1 MKPRADN
8 YEEEDDPYFYHLDL
22 DNYEDSLETFCNDNF
37 YAQDARLH
45 SNREQ
50 VNDDILPINTNS
62 RNSSLRNGPIR
73 VEKSDH
79 RLELPL
85 VNADKNNDSQRRSM
99 NTEQDQQLLFGEGLD
114 KQMFHINQ
122 TP

>member
-1 MKPRADN
+1 VKPRADN

-45 SNREQ
+45 SNRDQ
-50 VNDDILPINTNS
+50 VKDDILPINKNS
-62 RNSSLRNGPIR
+62 RNSSLKNAPIR

-85 VNADKNNDSQRRSM
+85 VSTDKTNDSQRKSM
-99 NTEQDQQLLFGEGLD
+99 NTEQD
-114 KQMFHINQ
+114 
-122 TP
+122 